1 MNQAVESGEIQR
13 RMAARDWSGAIAAAR
28 SLLAVD
34 PGDVG
39 AVLMLAEA
47 LLGARQPAKALGAL
61 KRLSPGAK
69 ATPRQ
74 LMLEGRARNNLGDL
88 NAAEKAFR
96 RLLEIEPD
104 DADAHSNLGHVLRGL
119 MRNEDAERHL
129 RRAIELEPQHCRA
142 LQTLAA
148 ICLTGGRTGEAVEA
162 LQQAALIQPKNP
174 VLLGHLGAALHRNGN
189 FPAAEQAYRAAL
201 AADPDQAEAWLNLGI
216 TLQDTG
222 RLEQAVAAY
231 DRSVHAA
238 PGSVAARIRLIE
250 ALLAHG
256 EAQAALTGVEHA
268 QRLDPAHPSLL
279 AAMSLALL
287 GVGREAEAEALLD
300 LPRLVMSMDLEP
312 PSGWDSVQSFNQAL
326 ARHVLE
332 HPTLAYE
339 PEGHATR
346 RGRHTGNLL
355 EGDKGPVEMLEQA
368 VNRAVERYVEQLD
381 LAPNHPFPGPLPDS
395 QRLTMWSV
403 VMDTAGHQLPHI
415 HPAAWLSGVY
425 YVELPSSLGDGEDN
439 RDGWIEFGLPP
450 EELQAEPGPS
460 LHAFAPAEGRLFLF
474 PSYFYHRTMPFE
486 GPARR
491 ISIAFDVL
499 RRPPGT

>member
-1 MNQAVESGEIQR
+1 L
-13 RMAARDWSGAIAAAR
+13 AAGDWSGAIAAAQ
-28 SLLAVD
+28 SLLAID
-34 PGDVG
+34 PSDAG
-39 AVLMLAEA
+39 ALLMLAEA
-47 LLGARQPAKALGAL
+47 FLGARQPDKALGVL
-61 KRLSPGAK
+61 DRLPPGNK
-69 ATPRQ
+69 GTPRQ

-88 NAAEKAFR
+88 NAAEQAFR
-96 RLLEIEPD
+96 RLLEIDPD
-104 DADAHSNLGHVLRGL
+104 NADGHSNLGHVLRGM
-119 MRNEDAERHL
+119 MRNRDAERHL
-129 RRAIELEPQHCRA
+129 RRALELEPQHCRA

-148 ICLTGGRTGEAVEA
+148 ICLAGGRTGEAVEA
-162 LQQAALIQPKNP
+162 LQQAALIQPENP
-174 VLLGHLGAALHRNGN
+174 ILLGHLGAALHRNGD
-189 FPAAEQAYRAAL
+189 FPAAEEAYRAAL
-201 AADPDQAEAWLNLGI
+201 ALDPDQAEAWLNLGI

-231 DRSVHAA
+231 QRSVKAA
-238 PGSVAARIRLIE
+238 PGSITARIRLIE
-250 ALLAHG
+250 ALLARG
-256 EAQAALTGVEHA
+256 EAQAALTEVQRA

-279 AAMSLALL
+279 AAMSLALI
-287 GVGREAEAEALLD
+287 GVGRQAEAGALLD
-300 LPRLVMSMDLEP
+300 VSRLVMSMDLEAP
-312 PSGWDSVQSFNQAL
+312 PGWESMQAFNQAL
-326 ARHVLE
+326 ACHVLD

-355 EGDKGPVEMLEQA
+355 EGDKGPVAALEQA
-368 VNRAVERYVEQLD
+368 VKRAVARYIERLD
-381 LAPNHPFPGPLPDS
+381 LPPDHPFPGRLPGS

-425 YVELPSSLGDGEDN
+425 YVELPPSLGSGADK

-450 EELQAEPGPS
+450 EELQAEPGPD

-474 PSYFYHRTMPFE
+474 PSYFYHRTMPFQ

-499 RRPPGT
+499 RRPPGV